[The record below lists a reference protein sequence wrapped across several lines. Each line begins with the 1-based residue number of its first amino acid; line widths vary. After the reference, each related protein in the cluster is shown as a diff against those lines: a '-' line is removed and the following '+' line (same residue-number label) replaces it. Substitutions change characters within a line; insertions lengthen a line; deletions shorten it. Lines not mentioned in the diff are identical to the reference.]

1 MLASV
6 PKSGPRNADMDRL
19 TAAGNRPMR
28 LWVRVVK
35 IPYKL
40 LRWLDERAQTPRRIS
55 FVVAGLL
62 LGLGAPLGLLA
73 MRSLLSTDSDVT
85 WLKRELSDN
94 ADIYLYL
101 TFMTCFVFTLLGR
114 LVGGQ
119 NDALRKASISDALTG
134 LWNRRYFDQRLHQE
148 IDRAARYKHSLSLLL
163 IDLDYLKRINDE
175 QGHRGGDA
183 ALKAVGDSL
192 HNTCRRSD
200 LPVRF
205 AGDEFAVLAPS
216 TSAQEAR
223 RLAERIQEALQKVSA
238 EQTRGLAAPVT
249 VSIGIA
255 DLLAETQPGAQGLIE
270 AADRALY
277 DAKAAGRN
285 RVSIASRATPETWP
299 TQRTDEPTLKLRT
312 RAHSR

>member
-1 MLASV
+1 M
-6 PKSGPRNADMDRL
+6 KRL
-19 TAAGNRPMR
+19 TDARNRPKR

-40 LRWLDERAQTPRRIS
+40 LRWLDERAQTPRRVS
-55 FVVAGLL
+55 YVVTGLL

-73 MRSLLSTDSDVT
+73 MRAVLARESGSA
-85 WLKRELSDN
+85 WLQRELTDN

-148 IDRAARYKHSLSLLL
+148 IDRATRYKHSLSLLL
-163 IDLDYLKRINDE
+163 IDVDYLKRINDE

-192 HNTCRRSD
+192 RSTCRRSD
-200 LPVRF
+200 LPIRF

-238 EQTRGLAAPVT
+238 EDARGMAAPVT

-255 DLLAETQPGAQGLIE
+255 DLLAEAQAGAQGLIE

-285 RVSIASRATPETWP
+285 RAAIASRATPETWP
-299 TQRTDEPTLKLRT
+299 TERTDEPTLKVRT
-312 RAHSR
+312 RAHGR